1 MPINMDDSRFYRPS
15 HGGYSGVVSYCTNAI
30 AFYGLGASKN
40 KRGRDADGDLDM
52 ETTGSNTDAEETSMD
67 SDGTPA
73 SNGGFMGAVKRKF
86 AVIMEANK
94 KRRTRE
100 Q

>member
-40 KRGRDADGDLDM
+40 NKRGRDADGDLDM
-52 ETTGSNTDAEETSMD
+52 ETTG
-67 SDGTPA
+67 
-73 SNGGFMGAVKRKF
+73 
-86 AVIMEANK
+86 
-94 KRRTRE
+94 
-100 Q
+100 